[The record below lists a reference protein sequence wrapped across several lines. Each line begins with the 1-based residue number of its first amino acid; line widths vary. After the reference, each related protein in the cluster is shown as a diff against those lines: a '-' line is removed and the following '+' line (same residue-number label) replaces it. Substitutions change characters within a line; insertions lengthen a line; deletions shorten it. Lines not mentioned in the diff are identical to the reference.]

1 MRSLAETQGLFR
13 SAITGGPADD
23 LLALVQT
30 PGDAAER
37 LGIYRR
43 HHRESFRRHLRGRYP
58 TLEWLVGTPGMIDLA
73 DELLEAHPPRA
84 PSLAEYG
91 EGIVDIVRAR
101 GAQHPSWLADVACL
115 DWHLGNLSVAVEHP
129 PLGITALAELA
140 PATLPDVTVTMQPG
154 LVYLRSGWPI
164 DQLVHLRLTG
174 GAPAELRFEPNETC
188 LELRGSRGRF
198 SMNRLSH
205 ADLTFRH
212 GLNQD
217 RSFGDAAQPAFD
229 VADDFDLGAALVR
242 IFADSLIVAIQQPKG
257 NSHD

>member
-13 SAITGGPADD
+13 DAVTGGPADE
-23 LLALVQT
+23 LLGLVRT

-58 TLEWLVGTPGMIDLA
+58 TLEWLLGTPGLVDLA
-73 DELLEAHPPRA
+73 DELLRTEPPRA

-101 GAQHPSWLADVACL
+101 SAQYPPWLADVARL
-115 DWHLGNLSVAVEHP
+115 DWHLGGLSVAIEHP
-129 PLGITALAELA
+129 PVGIAALAELD
-140 PATLPDVTVTMQPG
+140 PATLPDAVVTLQPG
-154 LVYLRSGWPI
+154 LVYLQSGWPV

-174 GAPAELRFEPNETC
+174 AAPAELRFEPDETC

-198 SMNRLSH
+198 SMNRLSQG
-205 ADLTFRH
+205 DLTFRQ
-212 GLNQD
+212 GLKD
-217 RSFGDAAQPAFD
+217 GRSIGDAAQPALDAVAEFD
-229 VADDFDLGAALVR
+229 PGAALVR
-242 IFADSLIVAIQQPKG
+242 SFAEGLVIAIQNPGEQ
-257 NSHD
+257 S